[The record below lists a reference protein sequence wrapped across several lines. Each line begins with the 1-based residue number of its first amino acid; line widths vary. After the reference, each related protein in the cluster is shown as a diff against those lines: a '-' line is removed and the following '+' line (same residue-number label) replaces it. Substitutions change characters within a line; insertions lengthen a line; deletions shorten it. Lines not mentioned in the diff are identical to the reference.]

1 MPFFLEG
8 VAMKSALNLGDGI
21 HPNAQG
27 YQKIAENIY
36 PYVQEA
42 LKERASR

>member
-8 VAMKSALNLGDGI
+8 VATKGHLNQGDGI

-27 YQKIAENIY
+27 YQIIAGNIY
-36 PYVQEA
+36 PYVVEA
-42 LKERASR
+42 IKKKN